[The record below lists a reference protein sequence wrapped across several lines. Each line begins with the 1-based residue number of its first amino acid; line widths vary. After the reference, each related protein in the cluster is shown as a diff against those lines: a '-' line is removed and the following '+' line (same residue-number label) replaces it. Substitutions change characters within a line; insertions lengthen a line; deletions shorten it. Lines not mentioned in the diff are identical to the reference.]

1 MRNRMGLRQRWRYDA
16 CMLTWDDLHTF
27 LAIARHGSLSAA
39 ARALGVQQSTMSR
52 RLVALEA
59 RAGARLVQ
67 RTPGGFALT
76 PTGEA
81 VFANVERI
89 EAEALAVERT
99 VSGRDVRLEGVVR
112 VTAVETLAVEVLSPA
127 LASFQQ
133 RYPGITIELLLGTRS
148 LSLARREADVALRM
162 GRLPQADLVV
172 RKLADIANALY
183 ANPGYLARFGAPD
196 LADGGTGHRVI
207 LTHEDLLQTPE
218 MTWLRAMAA
227 RAHVALRTNSRYAM
241 RAATI
246 AGIGFACL
254 ARYLGDPAVAAG
266 RLVRLDAP
274 DAPPQRELWMAVHR
288 DTRHMPRVRA
298 VTDHL
303 SNAIRHAAPVLNPG

>member
-1 MRNRMGLRQRWRYDA
+1 
-16 CMLTWDDLHTF
+16 MLSWDDLHTF

-59 RAGARLVQ
+59 RTGARLVQ
-67 RTPGGFALT
+67 KTPRGFVLT

-89 EAEALAVERT
+89 ETEALAVERT

-127 LASFQQ
+127 LAGFQQ

-148 LSLARREADVALRM
+148 LSLVRREADVALRM

-172 RKLADIANALY
+172 RKLGDIANGLY
-183 ANPGYLARFGAPD
+183 ASPGYIERFGMPD
-196 LADGGTGHRVI
+196 LAQGGAGHRVI
-207 LTHEDLLQTPE
+207 LTHEELLQTPE
-218 MTWLRAMAA
+218 MAWLRAAAA
-227 RAHVALRTNSRYAM
+227 RAHVALHTNSRYAM

-246 AGIGFACL
+246 EGIGFACL
-254 ARYLGDPAVAAG
+254 ARYLGDPAVRAG
-266 RLVRLDAP
+266 QLVHLDP
-274 DAPPQRELWMAVHR
+274 PSGPPQRELWMAVHR

-303 SNAIRHAAPVLNPG
+303 SNAVRQAASVLNPG